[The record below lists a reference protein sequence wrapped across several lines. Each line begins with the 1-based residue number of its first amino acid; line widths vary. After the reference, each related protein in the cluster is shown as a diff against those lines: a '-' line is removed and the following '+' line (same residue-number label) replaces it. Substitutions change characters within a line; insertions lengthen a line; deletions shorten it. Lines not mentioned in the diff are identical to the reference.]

1 MRYQWVLFR
10 IIFGLTFV
18 LSGVVKLIDPTG
30 TSLIVQE
37 YFNALHLGSLS
48 FLCTP
53 FGILLSLVEFITGV
67 AILMRMRM
75 REKIST
81 KLL

>member
-37 YFNALHLGSLS
+37 YSMRCTWAHCLFYAHLSGYC
-48 FLCTP
+48 FHW
-53 FGILLSLVEFITGV
+53 LSL
-67 AILMRMRM
+67 
-75 REKIST
+75 
-81 KLL
+81 